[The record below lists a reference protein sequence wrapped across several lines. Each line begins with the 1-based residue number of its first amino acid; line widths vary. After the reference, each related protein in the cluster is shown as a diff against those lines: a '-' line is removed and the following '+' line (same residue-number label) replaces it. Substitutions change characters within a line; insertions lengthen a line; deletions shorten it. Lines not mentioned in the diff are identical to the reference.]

1 MSPKHTTTISPPA
14 ASKKSAAAGPDPA
27 DLTAKWTEARLVY
40 PIYAALATQF
50 HFAPLPYP
58 PGEVP
63 PARPTRKIFD
73 RDTEWLHAIDEKVL
87 AYQIRQLPSEILNAH
102 EESLRALVHRQLR
115 APEKTNTDRDKIDF
129 LLVQYFAMCAPE
141 EMYHSEITLEDVA
154 RILQPVLAGADA
166 TPLEWC
172 EPLEQILANI
182 AECVSLR
189 DMMEGGLLEQGRMV
203 KDSAGHMFYD
213 PAALVAFCRFN
224 FLLRR
229 AFIRMLH
236 TDLSAMRQAV
246 GALEARGV
254 KTVDCRRAGFSAAET
269 TAELRRFCENWRPP
283 FQKDYA
289 ENSVSRALEQ
299 LMALRTDLEEAL
311 GSEPSDAQPDSFF
324 APEDEAPTPAAKKT
338 APSPAARPAPAKA
351 APPPAPAASAHPP
364 AAKTPPAAPAPSSA
378 RPAAPAKPQA
388 RAAAPPAAN
397 APAGTAKVQKPV
409 TKQGAAA
416 PAMPA
421 APSAPRPPK
430 PPAAMPAEPTASA
443 EAEKCLEA
451 IWEQLIAAPPTHGR
465 SMSTV
470 VLQNTKILLSAWEV
484 AAFVSDGGQESE
496 DLRRAVVAR
505 ALLAVATDLRTRSGE
520 ADALASALSLAR
532 SEVSYFQGRVEQAK
546 RAKNTEAAVNL
557 GISTKRL
564 LSFMEEADKL
574 RP

>member
-1 MSPKHTTTISPPA
+1 MSPKHTTTLPPPA
-14 ASKKSAAAGPDPA
+14 APKKPAAAGPDPA
-27 DLTAKWTEARLVY
+27 ELTAQWTEARLVY

-58 PGEVP
+58 AGDLP
-63 PARPTRKIFD
+63 PARPTRRIFD
-73 RDTEWLHAIDEKVL
+73 RDTQWLHAIDEKVL
-87 AYQIRQLPSEILNAH
+87 AYQIRQLPSEILNVH
-102 EESLRALVHRQLR
+102 EESLRALVRRQLR
-115 APEKTNTDRDKIDF
+115 APEKTNADRDKIDF
-129 LLVQYFAMCAPE
+129 LLVQYFAMCASE
-141 EMYHSEITLEDVA
+141 DMYHSEITLEDVA

-166 TPLEWC
+166 APLEWC
-172 EPLEQILANI
+172 VPLEQILASI
-182 AECVSLR
+182 AECLSLR

-203 KDSAGHMFYD
+203 KDAAGHMFYD

-236 TDLSAMRQAV
+236 ADLSAMRQAV
-246 GALEARGV
+246 GTLEARGV

-299 LMALRTDLEEAL
+299 LMALRADLEEAI
-311 GSEPSDAQPDSFF
+311 GSEPSGAQPDSFF
-324 APEDEAPTPAAKKT
+324 APEDEAPAPAATKT
-338 APSPAARPAPAKA
+338 APSPATRAPASQA
-351 APPPAPAASAHPP
+351 AQPPAPASSARPP
-364 AAKTPPAAPAPSSA
+364 APKTPPAAPAPSGA
-378 RPAAPAKPQA
+378 RRAAPPTPQP
-388 RAAAPPAAN
+388 RAAAPP
-397 APAGTAKVQKPV
+397 T
-409 TKQGAAA
+409 T
-416 PAMPA
+416 PA
-421 APSAPRPPK
+421 APPAPRPAK

-451 IWEQLIAAPPTHGR
+451 IWEQLIAAPPAHGR

-470 VLQNTKILLSAWEV
+470 VLENTKILLSAWEV

-520 ADALASALSLAR
+520 ASALASALSLAR
-532 SEVSYFQGRVEQAK
+532 TEVSYFQGRVEQAK